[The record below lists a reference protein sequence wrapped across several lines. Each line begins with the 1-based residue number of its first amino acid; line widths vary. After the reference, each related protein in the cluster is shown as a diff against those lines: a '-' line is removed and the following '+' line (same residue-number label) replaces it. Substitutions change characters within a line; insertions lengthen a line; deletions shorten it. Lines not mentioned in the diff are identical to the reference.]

1 MSRLSI
7 ALVVDKDD
15 FLSAYTLSEE
25 SGTLTTYQDF
35 FQTNDP
41 GNSSVYMNQKGDK
54 IYYAHPTDGNHNCLF
69 TQSKLM
75 DQWEDEK
82 QLPMNINSDADD
94 GYPFVL
100 SDGVTIYLRIQR
112 ERLSGRI

>member
-7 ALVVDKDD
+7 VVDKDD

-54 IYYAHPTDGNHNCLF
+54 IYYAHSTDGNHNCLF

-75 DQWEDEK
+75 DQWGDEK
-82 QLPMNINSDADD
+82 QLPMVSVWLHIPWTHTTAN
-94 GYPFVL
+94 GY
-100 SDGVTIYLRIQR
+100 S
-112 ERLSGRI
+112 